1 MVGKVFSSHCLF
13 LPASLPSSYIA
24 SSRFPMEEIGILV
37 HSRVSLYATGLEAD
51 NQVYSVLYFVDVI
64 VALNLLC
71 EASCRLGRVT
81 RLE

>member
-1 MVGKVFSSHCLF
+1 
-13 LPASLPSSYIA
+13 
-24 SSRFPMEEIGILV
+24 MEEIGILV